1 MDYSFDIK
9 MATEIGV
16 EKAVLLK
23 NIVFWIRKNE
33 ANKMNYFDGSYWTY
47 NSANAFT
54 KLFPFWSAKK
64 IYNMLKWLTNNDY
77 LKEGNYNKVAYDRT
91 KWYALSEKSIT
102 YYSQFH
108 FTKSSNGIDQMV
120 KPIPDINSNNKPNI
134 KTDKSEIEKSFDKW
148 WNLYNNKKGKPKT
161 YAKWEKLTD
170 AERAECLKVVKD
182 YVSTTP
188 EVKYRKYPLTYLN
201 GGHWEDELQ
210 VKKNVSE
217 WEKLNKGWR

>member
-33 ANKMNYFDGSYWTY
+33 ANKKNYFDGSYWTY

-102 YYSQFH
+102 YYRQFH

-120 KPIPDINSNNKPNI
+120 KPIPDINPNNKPDIN
-134 KTDKSEIEKSFDKW
+134 TDKSKEEKEVPPKSRIPKFEEFEKYALEKKPTVDKEALRLKYESW
-148 WNLYNNKKGKPKT
+148 VESDWHTGGDKPRKIKNWKT
-161 YAKWEKLTD
+161 TLSNTLPYMKESSKM
-170 AERAECLKVVKD
+170 
-182 YVSTTP
+182 
-188 EVKYRKYPLTYLN
+188 
-201 GGHWEDELQ
+201 
-210 VKKNVSE
+210 SE